1 METNAALNTA
11 NNAMKKLTVAA
22 NAQVNAEAG
31 RNVSG
36 NLAKSNQNF
45 NAAATGFKN
54 TANKLKNLNLITEAA
69 EFNKAAAAAATAAAV
84 LAARHAKNGLMGLE
98 KKMRNNA
105 NAINAGKMPQ
115 NAAGLA

>member
-1 METNAALNTA
+1 MQTNAALNTA

-54 TANKLKNLNLITEAA
+54 TATKLKNLKLNTEAA
-69 EFNKAAAAAATAAAV
+69 EFNKAADAAATAAAV
-84 LAARHAKNGLMGLE
+84 LAARHAKKGLLGLVN
-98 KKMRNNA
+98 KMNKNV
-105 NAINAGKMPQ
+105 NAINAGQAPL